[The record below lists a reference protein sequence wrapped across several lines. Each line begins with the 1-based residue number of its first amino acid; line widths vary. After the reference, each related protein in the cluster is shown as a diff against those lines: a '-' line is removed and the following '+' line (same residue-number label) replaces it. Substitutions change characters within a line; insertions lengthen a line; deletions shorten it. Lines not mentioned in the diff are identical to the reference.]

1 MSLAPEPYTRPIL
14 LALTGSIGMGKS
26 ETARM
31 FAALGVPVY
40 DADAAV
46 HALYAAGGKAVG
58 PIGAAFPGV
67 VADGAIDRAAL
78 SRHLA
83 GDPAAWKRLE
93 AVIHPLVAEAQR
105 DFLMAQ
111 IAVQAP
117 LVLLDIPLLFET
129 KGETRADY
137 VAVVSA
143 PADLQRRRVLERPG
157 MTPQKLDEILSR
169 QVPDAQKRAGA
180 DFVIPTDQGLQ
191 VARDHVRAI
200 VDRLILNPP
209 PKLPGRL
216 P

>member
-1 MSLAPEPYTRPIL
+1 MSLAPETYTRPVM

-31 FAALGVPVY
+31 FAAQGVPVY
-40 DADAAV
+40 DADASV
-46 HALYAAGGKAVG
+46 HALYAHGGKAVG
-58 PIGAAFPGV
+58 PVGDAFPGV
-67 VADGAIDRAAL
+67 VVDGAIDRAAL

-93 AVIHPLVAEAQR
+93 AIIHPLVAEVQR

-111 IAVQAP
+111 IEARAP

-129 KGETRADY
+129 RGETRADY

-143 PADLQRRRVLERPG
+143 PPDLQRTRVLARPG
-157 MTPQKLDEILSR
+157 MTAEKLDEILSR
-169 QVPDAQKRAGA
+169 QVPDAKKREAA
-180 DFVIPTDQGLQ
+180 DFIIPTDQGLE
-191 VARDHVRAI
+191 VARDHVRNI
-200 VDRLILNPP
+200 VTRLVTDPP
-209 PKLPGRL
+209 AKKAERL